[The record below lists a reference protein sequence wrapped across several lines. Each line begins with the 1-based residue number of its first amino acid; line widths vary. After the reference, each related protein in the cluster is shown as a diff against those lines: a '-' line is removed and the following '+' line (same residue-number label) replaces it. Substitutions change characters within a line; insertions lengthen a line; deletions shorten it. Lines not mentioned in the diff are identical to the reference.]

1 MQRLTK
7 HQKKLQARL
16 ECFEQRICMAGDLAD
31 FSIEAPSVEFSQFA
45 EYRDVSSYGRQM
57 ESIGASYDFSSKL
70 ERGDTV
76 EDKGVQIDSDVDVDP
91 WIETVKVFEVSNE
104 AQSKFDLEEPG
115 KTDEDPFAFSPIDK
129 LNDHDPWLPTESGDS
144 DRDPELPDLDPTQGM
159 LVVPGDPSNSQDG
172 RSNASQTDSSH
183 PEKDRDKPSTQPPPT
198 TSVIIA
204 APGALQGSELPSS
217 NKSHAPLIANVDGV
231 YANINTSK
239 ESTPSMSS
247 LPVSS
252 IEVQRFSS
260 FDMGFTTLQETAVE
274 PGWLVD
280 SSPISSNVLEKRSSA
295 DPPRYFVSRKQANPQ
310 VTRLRDSFSDQTGSH
325 VADDAE
331 VMISQAFSQDRLDE
345 IILDGRY
352 RSNLALSHTFLLVS
366 HIPDSEKSEEGD
378 IDNGNQASDSSME
391 RHGEG
396 ESEKPAPRNRSFQ
409 QLLGMIFAGALV
421 TFRGSRRFLWK
432 QNLEEKTLHLS
443 RVSA

>member
-16 ECFEQRICMAGDLAD
+16 ECFEKRVCMAGDLAD
-31 FSIEAPSVEFSQFA
+31 FSIEAQSVEFSQLA
-45 EYRDVSSYGRQM
+45 EYRDASSYGRQIK
-57 ESIGASYDFSSKL
+57 SIGASDDFSSRW
-70 ERGDTV
+70 EIGDTV
-76 EDKGVQIDSDVDVDP
+76 EDKDFQIDSDVDVDP
-91 WIETVKVFEVSNE
+91 GIETVKVFEVSDDVP
-104 AQSKFDLEEPG
+104 SKFDLEEPG

-129 LNDHDPWLPTESGDS
+129 FIDHDPWLPTESGDS
-144 DRDPELPDLDPTQGM
+144 DRDPESPALDPPPGM

-172 RSNASQTDSSH
+172 RSNASQTDSAQ
-183 PEKDRDKPSTQPPPT
+183 PEKDQDKPSTQPPPA
-198 TSVIIA
+198 TSVMIA
-204 APGALQGSELPSS
+204 APSAFQGSELPSS
-217 NKSHAPLIANVDGV
+217 NKSNAPLIANVDGV
-231 YANINTSK
+231 YANINSSK
-239 ESTPSMSS
+239 ESTHSISS

-260 FDMGFTTLQETAVE
+260 FDMGFTTLQETAIE
-274 PGWLVD
+274 PAWFID
-280 SSPISSNVLEKRSSA
+280 SSPISSNVLEKRSPANS
-295 DPPRYFVSRKQANPQ
+295 PRYFVSRKQANPQ

-352 RSNLALSHTFLLVS
+352 RSNLALSNAFLLVS
-366 HIPDSEKSEEGD
+366 RIPDSEKSEEGD
-378 IDNGNQASDSSME
+378 IDNGNEASDSSMK

-409 QLLGMIFAGALV
+409 QLLGMLLAGAFV

-443 RVSA
+443 RVST